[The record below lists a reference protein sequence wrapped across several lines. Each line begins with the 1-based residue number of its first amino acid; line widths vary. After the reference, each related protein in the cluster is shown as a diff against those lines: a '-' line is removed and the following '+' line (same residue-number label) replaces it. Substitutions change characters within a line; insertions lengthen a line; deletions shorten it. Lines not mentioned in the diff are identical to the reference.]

1 MAHTLE
7 EPVVQEHT
15 ASAHR
20 SDEPT
25 RKRSLGIASERGD
38 RAWGRVL
45 RIGLLVAVLIHV
57 AIFLSSRTTR
67 VMLSPFAAAGPDA
80 GDDRAAAGGGGGM
93 EAIEFRVQRAQP
105 ETATP
110 IPVPAVEA
118 PPIVE
123 PEPVQEPTVDPGPP
137 VAVSLPGTGQVGDGG
152 DRGTST
158 GPGTATGTGQGG
170 GGTEEEGRSGIL
182 APVPRGMILPPA
194 DRPRGVRGREV
205 TVWVFVTDQ
214 GRVVA
219 DSTRL
224 EPPTSDSGYNKRLKR
239 SAAEWSFDPARRAGR
254 PVAAWYP
261 YQIIL

>member
-1 MAHTLE
+1 VGHTLE
-7 EPVVQEHT
+7 EAVVEENVSSRHHVDV
-15 ASAHR
+15 SMK
-20 SDEPT
+20 
-25 RKRSLGIASERGD
+25 KRPADLASERGD

-45 RIGLLVAVLIHV
+45 RIGLLIAVLIHV
-57 AIFLSSRTTR
+57 AILLSSRTSG

-80 GDDRAAAGGGGGM
+80 GDYRAAAGGGGGM
-93 EAIEFRVQRAQP
+93 EAVEFRVQRSQP
-105 ETATP
+105 EAVTP

-118 PPIVE
+118 PVVVE
-123 PEPVQEPTVDPGPP
+123 PEPVREPVVEPGPP
-137 VAVSLPGTGQVGDGG
+137 VALSMPGLGEVSDGG

-158 GPGTATGTGQGG
+158 GPGSATGTGQGG
-170 GGTEEEGRSGIL
+170 GGTEEEGSSAIL

-224 EPPTSDSGYNKRLKR
+224 EPPTSDSGYNRRLKR
-239 SAAEWSFDPARRAGR
+239 SAAEWSFDPARKSGRA
-254 PVAAWYP
+254 VAAWYP